1 MEQAILKALQF
12 KKDHNILFWI
22 LIPLITLL
30 FVLYIGRDLVLG
42 YLSGKASKDL
52 KNMERTSQA
61 TRQEIAVLNQKA
73 DDKIKEANSL
83 KVDEETNLDWNK
95 KKE

>member
-1 MEQAILKALQF
+1 MEQAILKVLQF

-30 FVLYIGRDLVLG
+30 LVLYIGRDLVLG
-42 YLSGKASKDL
+42 YLSGQSSKDL
-52 KNMERTSQA
+52 KNTERTSQA
-61 TRQEIAVLNQKA
+61 VRQEIAVLNQKA
-73 DDKIKEANSL
+73 EDKIAEANSL
-83 KVDEETNLDWNK
+83 KAEEETNLDWNK